1 MGIIVTLICGAL
13 AGWLA
18 GNIMKSNNGILMN
31 TLLGVAGGVV
41 GSILLGIIGISGRG
55 IIGGTIVAVVG
66 ACFLVWLA
74 RKLKG

>member
-18 GNIMKSNNGILMN
+18 GNIMKSNNGVLLN
-31 TLLGVAGGVV
+31 TLLGLAGGVV
-41 GSILLGIIGISGRG
+41 GSVLLGIIGISGRG

-66 ACFLVWLA
+66 ACFLIWIA
-74 RKLKG
+74 GKIKG